1 MQNPLRLL
9 VLLSLLAWTP
19 VYAGFFDQ
27 LFNAPSSSA
36 SVGSNPSIAA
46 TPNSSESQQYV
57 PALLDNV
64 SDYRLGAGDKL
75 GITVFNEKE
84 LSLDVRLSDAGSF
97 LYPFLGE
104 VIAKNKTIGDVQ
116 ALLTRQLKDGYLVDP
131 KVYVSILEYRPFFVN
146 GEVGRPGGFPYQ
158 PGLTIRKA
166 ISLAGGLT
174 ARASPKKI
182 YVIHENDPT
191 GVPRLTTLN
200 AVLLPGDIVTVDQ
213 SFF

>member
-1 MQNPLRLL
+1 MMHNLQKLL
-9 VLLSLLAWTP
+9 VLLSLFAWAP
-19 VYAGFFDQ
+19 AHAGFLDK
-27 LFNAPSSSA
+27 LFGSA
-36 SVGSNPSIAA
+36 SESSPAVSSQNPIVYDTFIPSNIA
-46 TPNSSESQQYV
+46 T
-57 PALLDNV
+57 NV

-84 LSLDVRLSDAGSF
+84 LSMELRLSDAGSF

-104 VIAKNKTIGDVQ
+104 VLAKNKTIGDLQV
-116 ALLTRQLKDGYLVDP
+116 LLTERLKEGYLVDP
-131 KVYVSILEYRPFFVN
+131 KVYVTILEYRPFFVN
-146 GEVGRPGGFPYQ
+146 GEVGKPGGYPYQ

-174 ARASPKKI
+174 PRASLTKI

-191 GVPRLTTLN
+191 GTPRLTTLN
-200 AVLLPGDIVTVDQ
+200 AVLQPGDTITIDQ